1 MPSPPSFK
9 LIVFKEKNT
18 DIHTMMKHQDS
29 ANKII
34 RSGTRLM
41 LRIPEMEF
49 LLEFLMELMEL
60 LTVHILYVSHTFLA
74 LQFVM
79 EIISTFPASQRQKQ
93 SSTLSTCSPAFFHC
107 EGTIRFKCIRT
118 RSKNFIT
125 Q

>member
-1 MPSPPSFK
+1 
-9 LIVFKEKNT
+9 
-18 DIHTMMKHQDS
+18 
-29 ANKII
+29 
-34 RSGTRLM
+34 M

-60 LTVHILYVSHTFLA
+60 MELLAVHILYVSHTFLA

>member
-34 RSGTRLM
+34 RSGMRLM

-60 LTVHILYVSHTFLA
+60 LAVHILYVSHTFLA

>member
-60 LTVHILYVSHTFLA
+60 LAVHILYVSHTFLA

>member
-60 LTVHILYVSHTFLA
+60 LAVHILYVSHTFLA

-93 SSTLSTCSPAFFHC
+93 SSTLSTCSPAFFHF